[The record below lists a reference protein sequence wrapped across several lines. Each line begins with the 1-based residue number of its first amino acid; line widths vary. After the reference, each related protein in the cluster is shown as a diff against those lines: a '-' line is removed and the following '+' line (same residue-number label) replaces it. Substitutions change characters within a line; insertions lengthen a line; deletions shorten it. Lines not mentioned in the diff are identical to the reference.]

1 MDVIGRIEKEQ
12 MKKTVPSFRVGDTVR
27 VNVKVIEGTR
37 ERIQV
42 FEGIVIARRGTSN
55 RETLTVRKS
64 SFGVGVERIFPL
76 HSPYVEGIEVI
87 REGRVR
93 RAKLFYLRGLKG
105 RSARVAERGVSF
117 APAAAAVASPEEPVS
132 VVAEESAQSTAE
144 K

>member
-1 MDVIGRIEKEQ
+1 MDAIGRIEKEQ
-12 MKKTVPSFRVGDTVR
+12 MKKAVPSFQVGDTVR

-55 RETLTVRKS
+55 RESVTVRKS

-87 REGRVR
+87 RQGRVR
-93 RAKLFYLRGLKG
+93 RAKLFYLRSRKG
-105 RSARVAERGVSF
+105 RNARVAEKGVVF
-117 APAAAAVASPEEPVS
+117 AAAAVVASPEEPVS
-132 VVAEESAQSTAE
+132 VVAASAESTAE